1 MTLDTVVHG
10 DCLAVLRQ
18 LPSEIADL
26 TFADPPFN
34 LAKRY
39 RSYDDQR
46 SSEEYLGWCRRW
58 LQELLRITKPTGSI
72 VVHNIPRWLTHYA
85 AFLNERADFR
95 HWIAWEALGMPLGK
109 TLMPRHYGILFYAR
123 DKRQQK
129 FYEIRH
135 PHRRCRKC
143 GVLHR
148 DYGGKKHGLHPFGP
162 LVSDVWSDL
171 HRVKHASRRDPHPC
185 QLPET
190 LLERLL
196 LMTTDA
202 GDVVVDPF
210 AGTGTTLVAAKK
222 LGRRYL
228 GIEIDAG
235 YVAVARERLSQTQ
248 ATSRIGEVWVSQ
260 VRGALVTI
268 RDCDWPYLQA
278 YYAIPASAAAIEA
291 APIAFD
297 QRLAPMIARP
307 GPTLTE
313 TSATPAMRRR
323 KTA

>member
-18 LPSEIADL
+18 LPSETADL

-34 LAKRY
+34 LAKKY
-39 RSYDDQR
+39 HSYDDRRGQ
-46 SSEEYLGWCRRW
+46 EEYLAWCREW
-58 LQELLRITKPTGSI
+58 LRELVRITKPTGSLF
-72 VVHNIPRWLTHYA
+72 VHNIPKWLTHYA
-85 AFLNERADFR
+85 AFLNTQADFR
-95 HWIAWEALGMPLGK
+95 HWIAWDALGMPLGK
-109 TLMPRHYGILFYAR
+109 TLMPRHYGILFYAKDR
-123 DKRQQK
+123 RRQK

-143 GVLHR
+143 GVLHK
-148 DYGGKKHGLHPFGP
+148 DYGGKKHSLHPFGP

-171 HRVKHASRRDPHPC
+171 HRIKHASRRDAHPC

-190 LLERLL
+190 VLERLI
-196 LMTTDA
+196 LMATDE

-228 GIEIDAG
+228 GIELDAG
-235 YVAVARERLSQTQ
+235 YVAIARERLARTP
-248 ATSRIGEVWVSQ
+248 AASRIGDVWVSQ
-260 VRGALVTI
+260 VRGMLVTI
-268 RDCDWPYLQA
+268 RDCDWPRLQA
-278 YYAIPASAAAIEA
+278 YYAIPATAAAIETS
-291 APIAFD
+291 PIVFD
-297 QRLAPMIARP
+297 RRLATVTPLPAP
-307 GPTLTE
+307 
-313 TSATPAMRRR
+313 ATTAVLATGCR

>member
-18 LPSEIADL
+18 LPSEMADL

-34 LAKRY
+34 LSKY

-46 SSEEYLGWCRRW
+46 SSDEYLDWCRRW

-148 DYGGKKHGLHPFGP
+148 DYGGKNTGCILSGRSFRMSGVTST
-162 LVSDVWSDL
+162 VSSMP
-171 HRVKHASRRDPHPC
+171 HA
-185 QLPET
+185 
-190 LLERLL
+190 
-196 LMTTDA
+196 
-202 GDVVVDPF
+202 
-210 AGTGTTLVAAKK
+210 
-222 LGRRYL
+222 
-228 GIEIDAG
+228 
-235 YVAVARERLSQTQ
+235 
-248 ATSRIGEVWVSQ
+248 
-260 VRGALVTI
+260 VT
-268 RDCDWPYLQA
+268 R
-278 YYAIPASAAAIEA
+278 IPANC
-291 APIAFD
+291 
-297 QRLAPMIARP
+297 
-307 GPTLTE
+307 
-313 TSATPAMRRR
+313 R
-323 KTA
+323 KPCSNGCC

>member
-1 MTLDTVVHG
+1 MKSATRTGAVASVVS
-10 DCLAVLRQ
+10 C
-18 LPSEIADL
+18 
-26 TFADPPFN
+26 
-34 LAKRY
+34 
-39 RSYDDQR
+39 
-46 SSEEYLGWCRRW
+46 
-58 LQELLRITKPTGSI
+58 TG
-72 VVHNIPRWLTHYA
+72 TMA
-85 AFLNERADFR
+85 
-95 HWIAWEALGMPLGK
+95 G
-109 TLMPRHYGILFYAR
+109 
-123 DKRQQK
+123 
-129 FYEIRH
+129 
-135 PHRRCRKC
+135 
-143 GVLHR
+143 
-148 DYGGKKHGLHPFGP
+148 KHGLHPFGP

-171 HRVKHASRRDPHPC
+171 HRVKHASRRDSHPC

-297 QRLAPMIARP
+297 QRLAPMIARS